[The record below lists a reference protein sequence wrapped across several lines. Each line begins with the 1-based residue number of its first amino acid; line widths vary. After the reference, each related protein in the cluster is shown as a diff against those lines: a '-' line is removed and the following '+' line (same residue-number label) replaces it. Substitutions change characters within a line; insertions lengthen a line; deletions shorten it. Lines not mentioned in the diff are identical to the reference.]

1 MSQLQPGT
9 TSDSSNIR
17 RRSQRVLAC
26 VLCQQRK
33 VKCDRTF
40 PCANCLRFQKEC
52 IPATVT
58 PRRSRCRYP
67 ERDLLK
73 RIRKYETLLRQNDI
87 EFRALQSEAEANESS
102 PVSPMAESDDVS
114 DEEQEPIPST
124 ATTPKQ
130 STEAKYVQNDRC
142 AIW

>member
-1 MSQLQPGT
+1 MSKPQPRT
-9 TSDSSNIR
+9 ISDSHNTR

-33 VKCDRTF
+33 VKCDRKF
-40 PCANCLRFQKEC
+40 PCANCLRLQKEC

-58 PRRSRCRYP
+58 PRRSRRRYP
-67 ERDLLK
+67 ERDLLE
-73 RIRKYETLLRQNDI
+73 RIRKYETLLRKNDI
-87 EFRALQSEAEANESS
+87 EFRAFQSEAEANESS

-114 DEEQEPIPST
+114 DKEQEPTPIT

-130 STEAKYVQNDRC
+130 STEAKYVQNDRY

>member
-1 MSQLQPGT
+1 M
-9 TSDSSNIR
+9 
-17 RRSQRVLAC
+17 
-26 VLCQQRK
+26 
-33 VKCDRTF
+33 
-40 PCANCLRFQKEC
+40 
-52 IPATVT
+52 T
-58 PRRSRCRYP
+58 PRRSRRRYP

-73 RIRKYETLLRQNDI
+73 RIRKYETLLLQNDI

-124 ATTPKQ
+124 TTPKQ

-142 AIW
+142 AI